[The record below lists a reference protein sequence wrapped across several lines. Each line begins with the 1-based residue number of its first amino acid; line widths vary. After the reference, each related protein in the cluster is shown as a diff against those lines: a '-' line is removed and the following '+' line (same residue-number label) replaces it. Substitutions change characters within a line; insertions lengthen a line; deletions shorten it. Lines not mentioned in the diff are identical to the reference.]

1 MARTCTRAP
10 SKAPMQTDVGAGHDA
25 HVAAPRDYYEILHVQ
40 PSADPDVVAAAF
52 RALARKHHPDRG
64 GATERMAELN
74 EAWAVL
80 RDPEGRA
87 RYDRSRASSWAASQ
101 RTVHADGPL
110 AARRHRP
117 ASATVLDFG
126 RYAGWPLDEI
136 ARRDPSFLEWL
147 RRTPVGRRY
156 GDEIE
161 ALLRGA
167 QVA

>member
-1 MARTCTRAP
+1 M
-10 SKAPMQTDVGAGHDA
+10 
-25 HVAAPRDYYEILHVQ
+25 RDYYEVLQIQ
-40 PSADPDVVAAAF
+40 PSADPEVVAAAF

-64 GATERMAELN
+64 GATGRMAELN

-80 RDPEGRA
+80 RDPERRA
-87 RYDRSRASSWAASQ
+87 GYDRSRASAWAAPQ
-101 RTVHADGPL
+101 PTVHADGPL
-110 AARRHRP
+110 ANRRARP

-136 ARRDPSFLEWL
+136 ARRDPPFLEWL

-156 GDEIE
+156 QAEIDS
-161 ALLRGA
+161 LLRGS